1 MLDEQLLYTGVGKD
15 TFVELVSETAVV
27 SVSVALR
34 RTATY
39 CEKRG
44 QVLNESCNLRKQP
57 AK

>member
-1 MLDEQLLYTGVGKD
+1 MLDVQLLYTGVVKD

-27 SVSVALR
+27 SVSVALV

-44 QVLNESCNLRKQP
+44 QDLHEACNPKKQP
-57 AK
+57 EM